1 MALEIRALYNSL
13 RLKNKIWLAWVVA
26 ARCAAAQEE
35 SSLAMNNPFNTPADR
50 ENGARIFLS
59 QCAACHGRD
68 GRGGQGTPDFTTGRF
83 RRSSSDEGLFQII
96 NKGVPGT
103 TMPAFA
109 LNARETWSTLAYIR
123 SLSAG
128 RGGTAVV
135 KGDASRGAELF
146 RAQGCVRCHVEGNAP
161 DLTGIGRFQSVGE
174 IRRSIVDP
182 QADVPPQYFRIRG
195 TTKAGVTLS
204 GTRLNEDTHS
214 VQYRD
219 TSGLKSVMKSNL
231 ATYEIIRT
239 SPMPAAKLS
248 EAQLDD
254 LVAFLMTGVAR

>member
-1 MALEIRALYNSL
+1 
-13 RLKNKIWLAWVVA
+13 
-26 ARCAAAQEE
+26 
-35 SSLAMNNPFNTPADR
+35 MNNPFNTPADR
-50 ENGARIFLS
+50 ENGARIFLA

-128 RGGTAVV
+128 RGVAATV

-146 RAQGCVRCHVEGNAP
+146 RAQGCARCHVEGNAP

-174 IRRSIVDP
+174 IRRSIVEPARRRAAPVFPDARHHQSRRGP
-182 QADVPPQYFRIRG
+182 VRYTSQRGHSQRPISRRERIE
-195 TTKAGVTLS
+195 VSNEIQS
-204 GTRLNEDTHS
+204 G
-214 VQYRD
+214 
-219 TSGLKSVMKSNL
+219 
-231 ATYEIIRT
+231 
-239 SPMPAAKLS
+239 
-248 EAQLDD
+248 D
-254 LVAFLMTGVAR
+254 L